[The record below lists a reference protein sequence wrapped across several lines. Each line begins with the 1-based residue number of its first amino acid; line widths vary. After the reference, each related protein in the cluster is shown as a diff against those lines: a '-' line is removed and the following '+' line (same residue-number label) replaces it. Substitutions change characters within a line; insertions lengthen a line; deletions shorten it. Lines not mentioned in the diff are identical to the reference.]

1 MFLEADTLDDLL
13 RQVFAHL
20 IASKNRIVASRG
32 TFNEVFGVM
41 LELTNPRARLSRSE
55 MKGKVFSALGEWMWY
70 LSGATEVDFME
81 YYLPGRYLPE
91 SDDGKS
97 VRSGYGTRLFNFGE
111 TNQVSNVIELLNRK
125 KSSRRAVIQLFDRS
139 DLEQDYKS
147 IPCTCTL
154 QFAVRDERLHL
165 IVNMRSNDVY
175 VGLPH
180 DVFAFTMLQEVIA
193 RCIGVELGTY
203 KHCVGSLHLYD
214 NMINAAEQY
223 LSEAWQSKIAMPPM
237 PAGDPW
243 PSIAKLRAIEAEL
256 RLQGSSGNT
265 LDANLDDYW
274 LDLARLL
281 AAYMM
286 YTKAQNVHGLRQLRQ
301 EMSSNVYNV
310 FLDAKIDSI
319 TQPANNSVG
328 KEPTKGN
335 A

>member
-1 MFLEADTLDDLL
+1 MYLEAGTLDDLL
-13 RQVFAHL
+13 RQVFTYL
-20 IASKNRIVASRG
+20 LASKDRVVASRG
-32 TFNEVFGVM
+32 TFNELFGVM
-41 LELTNPRARLSRSE
+41 LELTTPRARLSRSE

-81 YYLPGRYLPE
+81 YYLPGRYRPE

-97 VRSGYGTRLFNFGE
+97 VRSGYGTRLFNFGG
-111 TNQVSNVIELLNRK
+111 TNQVSNVIELLKRR

-139 DLEQDYKS
+139 DLEQDYIS
-147 IPCTCTL
+147 VPCTCTL
-154 QFAVRDERLHL
+154 QFAVRNERLHL
-165 IVNMRSNDVY
+165 IVNMRSNDAY
-175 VGLPH
+175 IGLPH
-180 DVFAFTMLQEVIA
+180 DVFAFTMLQEVVA

-214 NMINAAEQY
+214 YMIDAAEQY
-223 LSEAWQSKIAMPPM
+223 LSEDWQSEIAMPPM
-237 PAGDPW
+237 PTGDPL

-256 RLQGSSGNT
+256 RLQGSFCNA
-265 LDANLDDYW
+265 LDANLDNYW

-281 AAYMM
+281 AAYTM
-286 YTKAQNVHGLRQLRQ
+286 YTKAQDVQGLRQLRR

-319 TQPANNSVG
+319 AQLANNSAG
-328 KEPTKGN
+328 KERTEGD